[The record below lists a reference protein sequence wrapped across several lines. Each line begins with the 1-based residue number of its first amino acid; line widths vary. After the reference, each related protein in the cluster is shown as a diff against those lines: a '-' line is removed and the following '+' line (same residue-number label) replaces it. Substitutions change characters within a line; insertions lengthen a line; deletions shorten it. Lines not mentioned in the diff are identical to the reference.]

1 MSNLKHSKYKNTG
14 LISELLITRITADTM
29 EGVNSP
35 ALSIFRK
42 FFKKGT
48 ALAEELMIYKALT
61 QESIKSSDNA
71 LKLIEALQLKRNSI
85 DSKDLNS
92 QKYYLNR
99 KILETY
105 SKDFYKAR
113 VPNYRI
119 YAAIHNLLEYK
130 EQESPVDFAKN
141 RQTIIEH
148 ITVVREPAATLS
160 LKTLYER
167 NTQEL
172 TYRILIEKFNKKYE
186 SLDVHQKN
194 ILRNYIT
201 AISDGPSLSEFTKKE
216 CSSIIKE
223 LSKLQKSIDSE
234 TEAIKIGEAINLL
247 HAVST
252 KKIITE
258 KHITALLQYREL
270 IRELTKVI
278 HG

>member
-14 LISELLITRITADTM
+14 LISELLITRIAADTM
-29 EGVNSP
+29 EGVNSSS
-35 ALSIFRK
+35 LSIFRK

-61 QESIKSSDNA
+61 HESLKNSDNA
-71 LKLIEALQLKRNSI
+71 LKLIEALQVKRAAIN
-85 DSKDLNS
+85 SKDLNS
-92 QKYYLNR
+92 QKYFLNR
-99 KILETY
+99 RILETY
-105 SKDFYKAR
+105 TKDFYKTR
-113 VPNYRI
+113 VPHYRI
-119 YAAIHNLLEYK
+119 YAAIHNLLEYQ

-141 RQTIIEH
+141 RQTLIEH
-148 ITVVREPAATLS
+148 ITVSREPVPTLS

-172 TYRILIEKFNKKYE
+172 TYRILIEKFNKKYD

-201 AISDGPSLSEFTKKE
+201 AVSDGPVLSEFTKKE

-223 LSKLQKSIDSE
+223 LNVLQKEIDSD
-234 TEAIKIGEAINLL
+234 TEAIKIGEAVNLL
-247 HAVST
+247 QEMST

-270 IRELTKVI
+270 IRELTKAI